1 MRTGQ
6 LFSLL
11 IVALALMSPGELS
24 AAELTVE
31 VLGARSNDGFMH
43 FGLYDNPETFP
54 TKDGRMGGAQAAISD
69 NRAVTVFRGLTPGR
83 YALAVFHDENG
94 NGEFDQ
100 VFFGLPMEDF
110 GFSNGAVAFFGPPGF
125 DDAMVSVP
133 PEGAMIT
140 IRINKP

>member
-1 MRTGQ
+1 
-6 LFSLL
+6 
-11 IVALALMSPGELS
+11 
-24 AAELTVE
+24 
-31 VLGARSNDGFMH
+31 
-43 FGLYDNPETFP
+43 
-54 TKDGRMGGAQAAISD
+54 
-69 NRAVTVFRGLTPGR
+69 
-83 YALAVFHDENG
+83 FHDENG